1 MNNPFTLSFGKKPLQ
16 YISRIAQTNEVIENF
31 EAEVPSNQIFM
42 ITGVRGSG
50 KTVMM
55 TNIAGKMR
63 EDEKWIVIELNPA
76 RDLLQSLA
84 AKIYSISEMHSR
96 FVKAKLDFSAFGLG
110 VSIEGS
116 APVTD
121 IENVIERMLEQIRLS
136 GKRLLITVDEVV
148 QSEYIRIFVS
158 SFQIFLRQ
166 DYPVYLLMT
175 GLYENIYNLQ
185 NDRSLT
191 FLYRAPKLLLEP
203 LNYTAVRKHYMDI
216 FDLDP
221 GKAEK
226 MAVLTKGYPFA
237 FQVLGYL
244 YWENRETKTI
254 DDILPEYDQYLE
266 EYVYAKIWSELSEL
280 DKKIL
285 TELSK
290 NEAGRVK
297 DLREGLKMKSE
308 LFSVYRDRLK
318 RKGVIDTREYGKVTF
333 TLPRFAEFVKTKQME
348 LLF

>member
-16 YISRIAQTNEVIENF
+16 YISRIAQTNQIIESF
-31 EAEVPSNQIFM
+31 EAENPSNQIFM

-55 TNIAGKMR
+55 TNIAGEMR
-63 EDEKWIVIELNPA
+63 ANEKWIVIELNPT

-84 AKIYSISEMHSR
+84 AKIYSIPEMHSR
-96 FVKAKLDFSAFGLG
+96 FLKARLDFSAFGLG
-110 VSIEGS
+110 LSIENA

-121 IENVIERMLEQIRLS
+121 IENAIELMLDQMKML
-136 GKRLLITVDEVV
+136 GKRLLITIDEVV
-148 QSEYIRIFVS
+148 YSEYIRIFAS
-158 SFQIFLRQ
+158 AFQIFLRQ
-166 DYPVYLLMT
+166 DYPIYLLMT

-185 NDRSLT
+185 NDKSLT
-191 FLYRAPKLLLEP
+191 FLYRAPKLILEP

-216 FDLDP
+216 FELDVSL
-221 GKAEK
+221 AEK
-226 MAVLTKGYPFA
+226 MTVLTKGYPFA

-285 TELSK
+285 TEILKSG
-290 NEAGRVK
+290 ESRVK
-297 DLREGLKMKSE
+297 NIRERLKMKSE
-308 LFSVYRDRLK
+308 LFSVYRERLK
-318 RKGVIDTREYGKVTF
+318 RKGVIDTREYGKIAF
-333 TLPRFAEFVKTKQME
+333 ALPRFAEFVENQNIE
-348 LLF
+348 